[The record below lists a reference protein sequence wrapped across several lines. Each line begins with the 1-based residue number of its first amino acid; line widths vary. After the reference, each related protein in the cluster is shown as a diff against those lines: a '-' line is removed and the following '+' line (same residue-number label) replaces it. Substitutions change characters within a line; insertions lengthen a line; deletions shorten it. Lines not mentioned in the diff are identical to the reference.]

1 MSKAH
6 WLGLSTLPGVGGAT
20 FSKLIERFGT
30 AEAVY
35 HASDTEL
42 LAIPRI
48 TEQTVA
54 HLHQIRL
61 EQIEAE
67 ILSLEDEGIS
77 VLTWEDVDY
86 PHLLQS
92 ISSAPPILYVQGQF
106 DSQDEKAIAIV
117 GTREPTPDAIQI
129 AQSVAQECA
138 HRGLTIISGLAIGI
152 DTAAHEGALMAGNG
166 RTIAVLGSGLQA
178 VHPYQNIPLAEQIA
192 YRGAVIS
199 EYMPQTRVKGSQ
211 LMARDRIISGLGL
224 AVIVIQANEKSGTL
238 DTAQKARKQDRLLFA
253 IPGSPGA
260 DMLINQGADALEP
273 NQIDYDALVT
283 RIVNKPS
290 NIKPQQMSLF

>member
-6 WLGLSTLPGVGGAT
+6 WLGLSTIPGVGGAT
-20 FSKLIERFGT
+20 FSKLIEQFGT

-35 HASDTEL
+35 QASDTKL
-42 LAIPRI
+42 LAIPRV

-54 HLHQIRL
+54 HLQQIRL

-77 VLTWEDVDY
+77 VLTWEDADY

-92 ISSAPPILYVQGQF
+92 ISSAPPILYVQGEF
-106 DSQDEKAIAIV
+106 NPQDEKAVAII
-117 GTREPTPDAIQI
+117 GTREPTPDAVQI
-129 AQSVAQECA
+129 AQSIAQECA

-152 DTAAHEGALMAGNG
+152 DTAAHEGALMAENG
-166 RTIAVLGSGLQA
+166 RTIAVLGSGLQS
-178 VHPYQNIPLAEQIA
+178 VHPRQNIPLAEQITR
-192 YRGAVIS
+192 RGAVIS
-199 EYMPQTRVKGSQ
+199 EYKPRTRVKGSQ
-211 LMARDRIISGLGL
+211 LMARDRIVSGLSL

-260 DMLINQGADALEP
+260 DRLISQGADALGP
-273 NQIDYDALVT
+273 NQIDYDALVK
-283 RIVNKPS
+283 RILNKPS
-290 NIKPQQMSLF
+290 SSKPQQMSLF

>member
-20 FSKLIERFGT
+20 LSKLIERFGT

-42 LAIPRI
+42 LAIPRV

-54 HLHQIRL
+54 HLQQIRL

-67 ILSLEDEGIS
+67 ILSLEEESIS
-77 VLTWEDVDY
+77 VLTWEDAVY

-92 ISSAPPILYVQGQF
+92 ISSAPPILYAQGHIAP
-106 DSQDEKAIAIV
+106 QDENAVAII
-117 GTREPTPDAIQI
+117 GTREPTPDSIQVAQSI
-129 AQSVAQECA
+129 AQEFA

-152 DTAAHEGALMAGNG
+152 DTAAHKGALMAENG

-178 VHPYQNIPLAEQIA
+178 IHPRQNISLAEQITH
-192 YRGAVIS
+192 RGAVIS
-199 EYMPQTRVKGSQ
+199 EYRPRTRVKGSQ
-211 LMARDRIISGLGL
+211 LMARDRIISGLSL

-238 DTAQKARKQDRLLFA
+238 DTAQKARKQDRMLFA

-260 DMLINQGADALEP
+260 DLLISQGADALNP
-273 NQIDYDALVT
+273 NQIDYDALVK
-283 RIVNKPS
+283 RILNKPS
-290 NIKPQQMSLF
+290 NTKPQQMSLF

>member
-35 HASDTEL
+35 QASDTEL
-42 LAIPRI
+42 LAIPRV
-48 TEQTVA
+48 TEQTID
-54 HLHQIRL
+54 HLQQIHL

-77 VLTWEDVDY
+77 VLTWEDADY

-106 DSQDEKAIAIV
+106 DPQDEKAIAII

-129 AQSVAQECA
+129 AQSIAQECA
-138 HRGLTIISGLAIGI
+138 HRGLTIVSGLAIGI
-152 DTAAHEGALMAGNG
+152 DTAAHEGALMAENG
-166 RTIAVLGSGLQA
+166 RTIAVLGSGLQS
-178 VHPYQNIPLAEQIA
+178 VHPRQNVPLAEQITR
-192 YRGAVIS
+192 RGAVIS
-199 EYMPQTRVKGSQ
+199 EYRPRTRVKGSQ
-211 LMARDRIISGLGL
+211 LMARDRIVSGLSL

-253 IPGSPGA
+253 VPGSPGA
-260 DMLINQGADALEP
+260 DRLISQGADALAP
-273 NQIDYDALVT
+273 HQIDYDALVK
-283 RIVNKPS
+283 RILNKPS
-290 NIKPQQMSLF
+290 SSKPQQMSLF

>member
-20 FSKLIERFGT
+20 LSKLIERFGT

-35 HASDTEL
+35 RASDTEL

-48 TEQTVA
+48 TEQTIA
-54 HLHQIRL
+54 HLQQIRL
-61 EQIEAE
+61 EQLEAE
-67 ILSLEDEGIS
+67 ILSLEEAGIS
-77 VLTWEDVDY
+77 VLSWEDADY

-106 DSQDEKAIAIV
+106 DPQDEKAVAII

-129 AQSVAQECA
+129 AQSIAQECA

-152 DTAAHEGALMAGNG
+152 DTAVHKGALLAENG

-178 VHPYQNIPLAEQIA
+178 IHPRQNIPLAEQITL
-192 YRGAVIS
+192 RGAVIS
-199 EYMPQTRVKGSQ
+199 EYRPQTRVKGSQ
-211 LMARDRIISGLGL
+211 LMARDRIVSGLSL

-238 DTAQKARKQDRLLFA
+238 DTAQKARKQGRLLCA
-253 IPGSPGA
+253 VPGSPGA
-260 DMLINQGADALEP
+260 DMLISQGADALDTDY
-273 NQIDYDALVT
+273 IDYDALVK
-283 RIVNKPS
+283 RILNKPYS
-290 NIKPQQMSLF
+290 SKPQQMSLF

>member
-6 WLGLSTLPGVGGAT
+6 WLGLSTLSGVGGAT

-35 HASDTEL
+35 HASDTDL

-48 TEQTVA
+48 TEQTIVQ
-54 HLHQIRL
+54 LHQIRL
-61 EQIEAE
+61 EQLEAE

-77 VLTWEDVDY
+77 VLTWEDADY

-92 ISSAPPILYVQGQF
+92 IRSAPPILFVQGQF
-106 DSQDEKAIAIV
+106 DPQDEKAVAII
-117 GTREPTPDAIQI
+117 GTRDPTPDAIQI
-129 AQSVAQECA
+129 AQSIAQECA

-152 DTAAHEGALMAGNG
+152 DTAAHEGALMAENG

-178 VHPYQNIPLAEQIA
+178 VHPRKNIPLAEQITR
-192 YRGAVIS
+192 RGAVIS
-199 EYMPQTRVKGSQ
+199 EYRPRTRVKGSQ
-211 LMARDRIISGLGL
+211 LMARDRIVSGLSL

-253 IPGSPGA
+253 VPGSPGA
-260 DMLINQGADALEP
+260 DMLINQGAIALNP
-273 NQIDYDALVT
+273 KQIDYDALVK
-283 RIVNKPS
+283 RILNKPS
-290 NIKPQQMSLF
+290 SSKPQQMSLF